1 MASTPGREVATLLR
15 QLVEIDSVNP
25 MLVPGGAGEAEIA
38 GFVAHWLGRA
48 GVEVSVQ
55 EAAPGRPNVVGVARG
70 SGGGRS
76 LLLNAHTDTVGVAGM
91 SSPYEPSEE
100 GGRLYG
106 RGALDMKAGLA
117 AAMVTVASL
126 RGLAGDVVLAAVIDE
141 EAGGA
146 GTRALLDSGFRADA
160 AIVPEPT
167 GLDVAVAH
175 KGFVGFE
182 IETLGRAAHGSRPER
197 GIDAIARMG
206 PVLTELA
213 ILAEGLRLGPAH
225 PLLGTSSVHA
235 SLIEGGQEFSSYPER
250 CVVTG
255 EWRTLPGESA
265 ADVERELRG
274 LIARSG
280 VEAEPTLLFTGDPL
294 ETPAHAEI
302 VQIVHGHVGTAIVG
316 VPYWADSAP
325 LAAAG
330 IPTVLVG
337 PRGGGEHETV
347 EWVELASVERLCDVL
362 AATARVFC
370 NEPGDPVA

>member
-70 SGGGRS
+70 TGGGRS

-265 ADVERELRG
+265 AM
-274 LIARSG
+274 S
-280 VEAEPTLLFTGDPL
+280 
-294 ETPAHAEI
+294 
-302 VQIVHGHVGTAIVG
+302 
-316 VPYWADSAP
+316 SASF
-325 LAAAG
+325 AA
-330 IPTVLVG
+330 
-337 PRGGGEHETV
+337 
-347 EWVELASVERLCDVL
+347 
-362 AATARVFC
+362 
-370 NEPGDPVA
+370 